1 MIRVVL
7 ADDQELVREG
17 LRTILEAEGDI
28 EVAGEA
34 ADGAEAVRITR
45 LRRPD
50 VVVMDVQMPGTDG
63 LAATRTLV
71 DSGSEARVLVLTT
84 FDLDEYVYEAMQAG
98 ASGFVLKTAP
108 RHQLLAAVRTVADG
122 DVLLAPSVT
131 RRLIERF
138 VRPAA
143 QSTPGLD
150 RLTDRELEVLALVGQ
165 GLTNAEIAAHL
176 HLAQTTVKTHIGA
189 LLGKLSARD
198 RVQLV
203 ITAYRAGLVEAD
215 RG

>member
-17 LRTILEAEGDI
+17 LRTILQAEGDI
-28 EVAGEA
+28 EVVGEA
-34 ADGAEAVRITR
+34 GDGDEAVRLTR

-71 DSGSEARVLVLTT
+71 DTGSEARVLVLTT

-138 VRPAA
+138 VRPAESSA
-143 QSTPGLD
+143 AELR
-150 RLTDRELEVLALVGQ
+150 RLTDREREVLTLVGE
-165 GLTNAEIAAHL
+165 GLTNAEIAAAL

-189 LLGKLSARD
+189 LLSKLGARD

-203 ITAYRAGLVEAD
+203 ITAYRAGLVD
-215 RG
+215 TTGT